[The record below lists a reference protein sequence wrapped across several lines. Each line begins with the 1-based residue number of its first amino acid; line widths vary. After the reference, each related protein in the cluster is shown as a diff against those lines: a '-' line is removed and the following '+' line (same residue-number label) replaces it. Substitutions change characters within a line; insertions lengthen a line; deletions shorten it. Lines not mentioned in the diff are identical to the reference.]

1 MAWYE
6 CSEFYTFKLG
16 QILDQ
21 YQIIVAVM
29 LTLMYIFAYDQAV
42 KWTFS
47 RFELSTISFMDLYFE
62 ENVIKSELY
71 ACSSKYTSE
80 INQIVLLSITTS
92 TFKSNYFAIFISLK
106 I

>member
-1 MAWYE
+1 
-6 CSEFYTFKLG
+6 
-16 QILDQ
+16 
-21 YQIIVAVM
+21 
-29 LTLMYIFAYDQAV
+29 
-42 KWTFS
+42 
-47 RFELSTISFMDLYFE
+47 MDLYFE

-92 TFKSNYFAIFISLK
+92 TFKSNYFAITIFISLK